1 MKNIVKTVVIIFF
14 LSVSSYA
21 SAQLYGINVYG
32 GYQHHFDDI
41 APHTF
46 TLRAEADL
54 YAVTSHAC
62 LSVSDNYFSFS
73 PVGLILFAPLPLMK
87 SFNKVKKQGGQVPL
101 PILLLC
107 CTAWEFYHND
117 PPGLDWFWGWD
128 ALKFTK
134 LKNISDSFYIQ
145 GSLNAGL
152 RYMFDNGLSISAYYE
167 FNHRW
172 TKSQPEELTSHSF
185 GIRLGYNVF

>member
-41 APHTF
+41 APHIF

-87 SFNKVKKQGGQVPL
+87 SFNEVKKQGGQVPL